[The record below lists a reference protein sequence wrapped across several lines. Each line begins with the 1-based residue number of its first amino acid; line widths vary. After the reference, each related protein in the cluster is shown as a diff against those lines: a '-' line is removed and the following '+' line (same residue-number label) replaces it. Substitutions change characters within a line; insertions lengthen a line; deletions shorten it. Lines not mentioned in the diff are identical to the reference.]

1 MKKNQY
7 KEGVE
12 DGYWEVDSFDANIV
26 CIVCIVWKGYYN
38 NGIFVG
44 YWYAVDSDN
53 NIKKKQYFYT

>member
-12 DGYWEVDSFDANIV
+12 DGYWEVYSHHANIL
-26 CIVCIVWKGYYN
+26 WKGYFN
-38 NGIFVG
+38 NGIIVG

>member
-26 CIVCIVWKGYYN
+26 CIVCIVR
-38 NGIFVG
+38 
-44 YWYAVDSDN
+44 
-53 NIKKKQYFYT
+53 